1 MKLAHRST
9 DVLGSTSSTEL
20 SRLQLQLYGVR
31 RVGPDMKKWSTLR
44 SEMSQ
49 ESRAR
54 MDAQLKETLAAMPLD
69 KMRKARSLTQTAV
82 AERLHVDQGSV
93 SKLEGRTDMYL
104 STLREYVEALG
115 GTLELRADFPD
126 GSINIDLHA
135 AQ

>member
-1 MKLAHRST
+1 MKSWTKIR
-9 DVLGSTSSTEL
+9 G
-20 SRLQLQLYGVR
+20 
-31 RVGPDMKKWSTLR
+31 
-44 SEMSQ
+44 EMSP
-49 ESRAR
+49 ES
-54 MDAQLKETLAAMPLD
+54 QETLASMPLD
-69 KMRKARSLTQTAV
+69 KMRKARSMTQVAV

-135 AQ
+135 S

>member
-1 MKLAHRST
+1 MKSWAKVRGEMPLESQARL
-9 DVLGSTSSTEL
+9 DA
-20 SRLQLQLYGVR
+20 RLQ
-31 RVGPDMKKWSTLR
+31 
-44 SEMSQ
+44 
-49 ESRAR
+49 
-54 MDAQLKETLAAMPLD
+54 ETLASMPLD
-69 KMRKARSLTQTAV
+69 KMRRARSMTQVAV

-135 AQ
+135 S

>member
-1 MKLAHRST
+1 MKSWTKIRGEMPLESQA
-9 DVLGSTSSTEL
+9 
-20 SRLQLQLYGVR
+20 RL
-31 RVGPDMKKWSTLR
+31 D
-44 SEMSQ
+44 
-49 ESRAR
+49 AR
-54 MDAQLKETLAAMPLD
+54 LEQTLASMPLD
-69 KMRKARSLTQTAV
+69 KMRKARSLTQVAV

-135 AQ
+135 S

>member
-1 MKLAHRST
+1 
-9 DVLGSTSSTEL
+9 
-20 SRLQLQLYGVR
+20 
-31 RVGPDMKKWSTLR
+31 MKKWSTLR
-44 SEMSQ
+44 GQMSQ

-54 MDAQLKETLAAMPLD
+54 MDTRLKETLAAMPLD
-69 KMRKARSLTQTAV
+69 KMRKARSMTQTAV
-82 AERLHVDQGSV
+82 AERLDVDQGSV

-135 AQ
+135 S

>member
-1 MKLAHRST
+1 MKVAHRLT
-9 DVLGSTSSTEL
+9 DVLGSTSGTEL
-20 SRLQLQLYGVR
+20 SRLQMQRYDIR

-44 SEMSQ
+44 GQMSQ
-49 ESRAR
+49 ESRTR
-54 MDAQLKETLAAMPLD
+54 MDARLKETLAAMPLD
-69 KMRKARSLTQTAV
+69 KMRKARSMTQTAV
-82 AERLHVDQGSV
+82 AERLDVDQGSV

>member
-1 MKLAHRST
+1 MKSWAKIRGEMPLESQA
-9 DVLGSTSSTEL
+9 
-20 SRLQLQLYGVR
+20 RL
-31 RVGPDMKKWSTLR
+31 D
-44 SEMSQ
+44 
-49 ESRAR
+49 AR
-54 MDAQLKETLAAMPLD
+54 LEETLASMPLD
-69 KMRKARSLTQTAV
+69 KMRKAPSLTQVAV

-135 AQ
+135 S

>member
-1 MKLAHRST
+1 MTPQYRQHGTESVAIADTMRLRRAGPEMKS
-9 DVLGSTSSTEL
+9 
-20 SRLQLQLYGVR
+20 
-31 RVGPDMKKWSTLR
+31 WSKIR
-44 SEMSQ
+44 GEMSP

-54 MDAQLKETLAAMPLD
+54 MDARLQETLASMPLD
-69 KMRKARSLTQTAV
+69 KLRKARSMTQTAV
-82 AERLHVDQGSV
+82 AERLQVDQGSV

-135 AQ
+135 AS

>member
-1 MKLAHRST
+1 MKSWTKIRGEMPLESQA
-9 DVLGSTSSTEL
+9 
-20 SRLQLQLYGVR
+20 RL
-31 RVGPDMKKWSTLR
+31 D
-44 SEMSQ
+44 
-49 ESRAR
+49 AR
-54 MDAQLKETLAAMPLD
+54 LKETLASMPLD
-69 KMRKARSLTQTAV
+69 KMRKARSMTQVAV

>member
-1 MKLAHRST
+1 MKT
-9 DVLGSTSSTEL
+9 
-20 SRLQLQLYGVR
+20 
-31 RVGPDMKKWSTLR
+31 WSKLR
-44 SEMSQ
+44 GEMSQ
-49 ESRAR
+49 ESRAP
-54 MDAQLKETLAAMPLD
+54 MDAQLKETLATMPLD

-126 GSINIDLHA
+126 GSINIDLHT

>member
-1 MKLAHRST
+1 
-9 DVLGSTSSTEL
+9 
-20 SRLQLQLYGVR
+20 
-31 RVGPDMKKWSTLR
+31 MKKWSTLR

>member
-1 MKLAHRST
+1 MKSWTKIRGEMPLESQA
-9 DVLGSTSSTEL
+9 
-20 SRLQLQLYGVR
+20 RL
-31 RVGPDMKKWSTLR
+31 D
-44 SEMSQ
+44 
-49 ESRAR
+49 AR
-54 MDAQLKETLAAMPLD
+54 LEETLASMPLD
-69 KMRKARSLTQTAV
+69 KMRKARSLTQVAV

-135 AQ
+135 S

>member
-1 MKLAHRST
+1 
-9 DVLGSTSSTEL
+9 
-20 SRLQLQLYGVR
+20 
-31 RVGPDMKKWSTLR
+31 
-44 SEMSQ
+44 
-49 ESRAR
+49 
-54 MDAQLKETLAAMPLD
+54 
-69 KMRKARSLTQTAV
+69 MRKARSMTQVAV

-135 AQ
+135 S

>member
-1 MKLAHRST
+1 MKSWTKIRGEMPLESQA
-9 DVLGSTSSTEL
+9 
-20 SRLQLQLYGVR
+20 RL
-31 RVGPDMKKWSTLR
+31 
-44 SEMSQ
+44 
-49 ESRAR
+49 
-54 MDAQLKETLAAMPLD
+54 DALLKETLASMPLD
-69 KMRKARSLTQTAV
+69 KMRKARSMTQVAV

>member
-1 MKLAHRST
+1 MKSWTKIRGEMPLESQA
-9 DVLGSTSSTEL
+9 
-20 SRLQLQLYGVR
+20 RL
-31 RVGPDMKKWSTLR
+31 D
-44 SEMSQ
+44 
-49 ESRAR
+49 AR
-54 MDAQLKETLAAMPLD
+54 LEETLASMPLD
-69 KMRKARSLTQTAV
+69 KMRKARSMTQVAV

-135 AQ
+135 S

>member
-1 MKLAHRST
+1 MKSWTKIRGEMPLESQT
-9 DVLGSTSSTEL
+9 
-20 SRLQLQLYGVR
+20 RL
-31 RVGPDMKKWSTLR
+31 D
-44 SEMSQ
+44 
-49 ESRAR
+49 AR
-54 MDAQLKETLAAMPLD
+54 LEETLASMPLD
-69 KMRKARSLTQTAV
+69 KMRKARSLTQVAV

-135 AQ
+135 S

>member
-1 MKLAHRST
+1 MKSWAKIRGEMPLQSQA
-9 DVLGSTSSTEL
+9 
-20 SRLQLQLYGVR
+20 RL
-31 RVGPDMKKWSTLR
+31 D
-44 SEMSQ
+44 
-49 ESRAR
+49 AR
-54 MDAQLKETLAAMPLD
+54 LKETLASMPLD
-69 KMRKARSLTQTAV
+69 KMRKARSLTQVAV

-135 AQ
+135 S